1 MCLSCPLLSLPAE
14 GRINPTT
21 GHLQCSYHGWQFN
34 AAGRCVALPQA
45 DSERQLEVAASSRR
59 ACVASHPVQ
68 AAQVKLQGGGKGA
81 STRGGLKPCSSGRK
95 CTCMCTCGP
104 GG

>member
-1 MCLSCPLLSLPAE
+1 MPQATRQRRLSCPLLSLPAE

-45 DSERQLEVAASSRR
+45 DSERQLEVAATSRR
-59 ACVASHPVQ
+59 ACVASYPVQ
-68 AAQVKLQGGGKGA
+68 AEQVKLQGGGKAA
-81 STRGGLKPCSSGRK
+81 SN
-95 CTCMCTCGP
+95 
-104 GG
+104 